1 MEKNV
6 GAVNVNEMDEE
17 VLAVAAKLVTPVG

>member
-6 GAVNVNEMDEE
+6 GAVNVNEMDDV
-17 VLAVAAKLVTPVG
+17 VLAVAAKLVTPAG